1 MVHTLMDSFLY
12 MSASIFSNLRRFGHK
27 QVDLKY
33 IQEFVT
39 TDVINFKWVIN
50 IALFVSFRLVSV
62 LHPKEP
68 CLLSEILVLTYTIYQ
83 NPI

>member
-33 IQEFVT
+33 VQEFVT
-39 TDVINFKWVIN
+39 TDFDK
-50 IALFVSFRLVSV
+50 F
-62 LHPKEP
+62 
-68 CLLSEILVLTYTIYQ
+68 
-83 NPI
+83 